1 MECNENTAN
10 TETKHIFSS
19 KFEKRKE
26 KLHNTYITLNMFH
39 YQFTIH
45 LNPVELDFVLCT
57 INLNQDSMHQS
68 TVPNKF
74 IFGPINNIP
83 P

>member
-1 MECNENTAN
+1 
-10 TETKHIFSS
+10 
-19 KFEKRKE
+19 
-26 KLHNTYITLNMFH
+26 MFY

-68 TVPNKF
+68 TVPKKF
-74 IFGPINNIP
+74 IFGPRHDK
-83 P
+83 